1 MGLSIFGSESSSE
14 STNTSQSAG
23 FSEIS
28 GVASSLNLT
37 TGKKSKNTTVNLVDN
52 GAVAAAFDF
61 AGQALKQVELAGANS
76 RGSLQDAIGSV
87 TESARSDSENVAVTL
102 IKWGALAALVIFGL
116 RALKG

>member
-1 MGLSIFGSESSSE
+1 MGIFDSKSSSE
-14 STNTSQSAG
+14 TTNTSQNAG

-28 GVASSLNLT
+28 GIASSLNLT
-37 TGKKSKNTTVNLVDN
+37 TGKKSKYTTVNVTDG
-52 GAVAAAFDF
+52 GAVKSALDF
-61 AGQALKQVELAGANS
+61 AGQALKQVELAGANA